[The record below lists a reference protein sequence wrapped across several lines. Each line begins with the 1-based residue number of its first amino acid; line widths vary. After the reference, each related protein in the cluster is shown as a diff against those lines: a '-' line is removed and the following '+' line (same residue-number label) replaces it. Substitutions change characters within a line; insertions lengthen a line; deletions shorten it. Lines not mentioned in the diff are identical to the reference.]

1 MTDQV
6 ALGMTPSTARAPAW
20 QVWTALSIVY
30 VVWGT
35 TYLAIRVVVDTI
47 PPLLS
52 ASFRFL
58 VAGAAYYLWLRFKQG
73 RDAVRATP
81 KQLRSCAIVGAALLL
96 GGNGLVTV
104 AEQTVSSSLAALM
117 IASVPLW
124 VIVMRKVT
132 GERIATS
139 TLVGVGIGFAGV
151 AWLVLPGGRPEESTT
166 IGIVLLIFAPM
177 FWATGSFLS
186 GRIDLPPNPFV
197 STAYQMLFGG
207 LATLVVGGFRGEFG
221 DVHLEEFSTPSLVA
235 LGYLVI
241 FGSWVAFTAYV
252 WALQNVPVS
261 KVATYAYVNPVIAI
275 ALGWL
280 VLDEQL
286 TPTMLGAATIIIA
299 SVAMIVRR
307 ETGPSPKQR
316 RVEAVEAVP
325 AGAVADSS

>member
-1 MTDQV
+1 MDDQV
-6 ALGMTPSTARAPAW
+6 PVDMPPTITRAPAW

-58 VAGAAYYLWLRFKQG
+58 VAGAAYYLWLRLRRG
-73 RDAVRATP
+73 RDAVRVTRR
-81 KQLRSCAIVGAALLL
+81 QLLSSAVVGTALLL
-96 GGNGLVTV
+96 GGNGLVTI

-124 VIVMRKVT
+124 VVLMRKIT
-132 GERIATS
+132 GDRIATS
-139 TLVGVGIGFAGV
+139 TLVGVAIGFAGV

-177 FWATGSFLS
+177 FWAMGSFLS
-186 GRIDLPPNPFV
+186 GRIDLPPDPFV
-197 STAYQMLFGG
+197 STAFQMLFGG
-207 LATLVVGGFRGEFG
+207 IATTIVGGLRGEFG
-221 DVHLEEFSTPSLVA
+221 QVHLEEFSTSSLIG
-235 LGYLVI
+235 LGYLVV

-252 WALQNVPVS
+252 WALQNAPVS

-280 VLDEQL
+280 ILDEQL
-286 TPTMLGAATIIIA
+286 TPTMLGAAVIIIA

-307 ETGPSPKQR
+307 ETGPSPKER
-316 RVEAVEAVP
+316 RVEAVP
-325 AGAVADSS
+325 AGAVVADST

>member
-1 MTDQV
+1 VPRVPLD
-6 ALGMTPSTARAPAW
+6 MTPATGRAPTW
-20 QVWTALSIVY
+20 QIWTALSIVY

-58 VAGAAYYLWLRFKQG
+58 VAGAAYYLWLRFRHG
-73 RDAVRATP
+73 SEAVRVTR
-81 KQLRSCAIVGAALLL
+81 KQLVSTAIVGTALLL

-124 VIVMRKVT
+124 VVVMRRMT

-151 AWLVLPGGRPEESTT
+151 AWLVLPGGRPEEATT
-166 IGIVLLIFAPM
+166 LGIVLLIFAPI

-186 GRIDLPPNPFV
+186 GRIDMPPNPFV

-207 LATLVVGGFRGEFG
+207 LATMLVGGVRGEFG
-221 DVHLEEFSTPSLVA
+221 AVRFDEFSTSSLIA
-235 LGYLVI
+235 LGYLVV

-286 TPTMLGAATIIIA
+286 TPTMLGAAAIIIA

-307 ETGPSPKQR
+307 ETGPAPKQQR
-316 RVEAVEAVP
+316 IEAVP
-325 AGAVADSS
+325 AGAVADST